1 MGIASSPPVARAVQ
15 VAGELS
21 QRLRP
26 ALDPV
31 LGLLRRYGEYVLGIV
46 TALGILVTIWAAL
59 VYAPTDITGNDQR
72 IVYFHVPIAWVTFL
86 AFFVVFCA
94 SIAYLF
100 ENRRATRT
108 DAEIHQRRAVRWDRL
123 AWSAAEVGV
132 VFTTLTLITGSLWGK
147 ADWGVWWVWDARLTT
162 TLILWFIYVGYL
174 ILRSYM
180 GRSATGARTAA
191 VVGIIGFIDVPIV
204 YESVNWWNTIHPTQF
219 VLEGDLPG
227 PMLLALLIA
236 LCAVTLLFVF
246 LLIQAYKLRSLSEVT
261 EELRALV
268 ESEEGAKPD
277 QYRDLKTY
285 STSGRN

>member
-15 VAGELS
+15 VAGEVS

-26 ALDPV
+26 VLDPV
-31 LGLLRRYGEYVLGIV
+31 LGPVRKYSEQASGPVRRYGEYILGVV

-86 AFFVVFCA
+86 AFFVVFGA
-94 SIAYLF
+94 SIAYLI
-100 ENRRATRT
+100 ENRLATRT
-108 DAEIHQRRAVRWDRL
+108 DDERHRRRAERWDRL
-123 AWSAAEVGV
+123 AWSTAEVGV

-180 GRSATGARTAA
+180 GRTATGARAAA
-191 VVGIIGFIDVPIV
+191 VVGIIGFVDVPIV

-219 VLEGDLPG
+219 VLEGDLP
-227 PMLLALLIA
+227 PQMVLALMIA
-236 LCAVTLLFVF
+236 LCAVTLLFAF
-246 LLIQAYKLRSLSEVT
+246 LLIQAYKLRSLTEAT
-261 EELRALV
+261 EELRAVLEV
-268 ESEEGAKPD
+268 DTDA
-277 QYRDLKTY
+277 
-285 STSGRN
+285 